1 MEQQKKCPLQAVIF
15 DVDGLMLDSERLVQR
30 SWDITG
36 EKMGYGPLGHN
47 IYHTLGINLKGRE
60 ENLKSVYGQEFPF
73 DKFTEAYREES
84 RKIQE
89 AEGVPVKKGLLEL
102 MAFLKKEGFA
112 LAVATSSS
120 QERTREKL
128 KGCGVWGDFSVII
141 CGDQVRRSKPD
152 PEIYEKAGAALGA
165 DPGSRRAEALS
176 SRLSQPAQLPRRK
189 PELLSPQRKWRS
201 PDRPADNRPGRRSSA
216 RGAAWP
222 CRLPYRWLLRDRR
235 WRRGRSRCIF
245 LRRW

>member
-47 IYHTLGINLKGRE
+47 IYHTLGMNLKGRE
-60 ENLKSVYGQEFPF
+60 EYFKSVYGQEFPF

-120 QERTREKL
+120 QERTRKKL
-128 KGCGVWGDFSVII
+128 KGCGSGSNVITF
-141 CGDQVRRSKPD
+141 
-152 PEIYEKAGAALGA
+152 
-165 DPGSRRAEALS
+165 
-176 SRLSQPAQLPRRK
+176 
-189 PELLSPQRKWRS
+189 KWFTRE
-201 PDRPADNRPGRRSSA
+201 NIG
-216 RGAAWP
+216 
-222 CRLPYRWLLRDRR
+222 
-235 WRRGRSRCIF
+235 
-245 LRRW
+245 

>member
-47 IYHTLGINLKGRE
+47 IYHTLGMNLKGRE
-60 ENLKSVYGQEFPF
+60 EYFKSVYGQEFPF

-165 DPGSRRAEALS
+165 DPGKTLVLEDSQNGLRSALN
-176 SRLSQPAQLPRRK
+176 AGMLPIMI
-189 PELLSPQRKWRS
+189 PEIILGMVFMAFFSLL
-201 PDRPADNRPGRRSSA
+201 G
-216 RGAAWP
+216 
-222 CRLPYRWLLRDRR
+222 LPFGMTTLILAHTVF
-235 WRRGRSRCIF
+235 CVP
-245 LRRW
+245 

>member
-1 MEQQKKCPLQAVIF
+1 MSSSGGHFRRGRSDAGFRTASSALLGYYRGKN
-15 DVDGLMLDSERLVQR
+15 GLWS
-30 SWDITG
+30 
-36 EKMGYGPLGHN
+36 LGHN
-47 IYHTLGINLKGRE
+47 IYHTLGMNLKGRE
-60 ENLKSVYGQEFPF
+60 EYFKSVYGQEFPF

-152 PEIYEKAGAALGA
+152 RNL
-165 DPGSRRAEALS
+165 
-176 SRLSQPAQLPRRK
+176 
-189 PELLSPQRKWRS
+189 
-201 PDRPADNRPGRRSSA
+201 
-216 RGAAWP
+216 
-222 CRLPYRWLLRDRR
+222 
-235 WRRGRSRCIF
+235 
-245 LRRW
+245 

>member
-47 IYHTLGINLKGRE
+47 IYHTLGMNLKGRE
-60 ENLKSVYGQEFPF
+60 EYFKSVYGQEFPF

-102 MAFLKKEGFA
+102 MTFLKKEGFA

-152 PEIYEKAGAALGA
+152 PEIYLRTCQALDISPEAAFGIEDSYNGVRSASAAGLKTIMVPDLLPPTNEMRSLALCI
-165 DPGSRRAEALS
+165 
-176 SRLSQPAQLPRRK
+176 QPD
-189 PELLSPQRKWRS
+189 LLAVKDYFHRNK
-201 PDRPADNRPGRRSSA
+201 
-216 RGAAWP
+216 
-222 CRLPYRWLLRDRR
+222 
-235 WRRGRSRCIF
+235 
-245 LRRW
+245 

>member
-1 MEQQKKCPLQAVIF
+1 
-15 DVDGLMLDSERLVQR
+15 
-30 SWDITG
+30 
-36 EKMGYGPLGHN
+36 MGYGPLGHN
-47 IYHTLGINLKGRE
+47 IYHTLGMNLKGRE
-60 ENLKSVYGQEFPF
+60 EYFKSVYGQEFPF

-165 DPGSRRAEALS
+165 DPGKTLVLEDSQNGLRSALNAGMLPIMIPDILKSAPDLEPLIEAKLEDLTEVIPYIEEHFTGKNYKIEKEAGMLCFLKMVQWRTS
-176 SRLSQPAQLPRRK
+176 VYKLRLTAYCKFPNKSLKIRSQVDLK
-189 PELLSPQRKWRS
+189 S
-201 PDRPADNRPGRRSSA
+201 
-216 RGAAWP
+216 
-222 CRLPYRWLLRDRR
+222 
-235 WRRGRSRCIF
+235 
-245 LRRW
+245 